1 MDTTFI
7 LDGDFLGGGV
17 NTENFSFV
25 STVANFLPWVH
36 AWVSFARA
44 CPPLGR
50 LVYIS
55 AVLSLSLTLTH
66 LRSMHY
72 AGLVSAGALI

>member
-25 STVANFLPWVH
+25 STMANFLP
-36 AWVSFARA
+36 WVSFARA

-55 AVLSLSLTLTH
+55 AVLSLSLALTH